1 MSFERQHPILRGII
15 TALSLASL
23 ALPALASAETE
34 GKVEKVV
41 VRNRVHH
48 SQGMWEV
55 NPGIGFSLSNQMTEH
70 TNFELGLAYNIW
82 ETFALELRGGYA
94 LGGLSSTGKQ
104 VQDQYKVATI
114 DPPPADRDA
123 EVLAADFA
131 DLWQLQ
137 WQALVLP
144 RWQPIYGKLNLV
156 TELPVHFQ
164 VYLTAGGGMV
174 GLHRESNVYRQANLE
189 FLEQDK
195 MSPAFAGGGGMRFWM
210 SDWAI
215 LKIELLDI
223 SFPDEYRERISRWD
237 ASQEQGGTDPQAGT
251 AAASP
256 GLTNLLFLN
265 IGTSFQF

>member
-48 SQGMWEV
+48 SEGMWEV

-70 TNFELGLAYNIW
+70 TNFELGLAYNFW

-94 LGGLSSTGKQ
+94 VSDLSSVAKQ
-104 VQDQYKVATI
+104 VQKEFAKPIPV
-114 DPPPADRDA
+114 PADDQSDIK
-123 EVLAADFA
+123 LDDFA
-131 DLWQLQ
+131 DVWQVK
-137 WQALVLP
+137 WQAMVLP

-164 VYLTAGGGMV
+164 AYLTAGGGMV
-174 GLHRESNVYRQANLE
+174 GLHRESTLYRQKNGQ
-189 FLEQDK
+189 FLEEDRQ
-195 MSPAFAGGGGMRFWM
+195 SPAFAGGGGMRFWM
-210 SDWAI
+210 ADWAV
-215 LKIELLDI
+215 LKIELLDVA
-223 SFPDEYRERISRWD
+223 FPDQYRGGVSRYQ
-237 ASQEQGGTDPQAGT
+237 ASQEPDGSDPKVGKDV
-251 AAASP
+251 ASP
-256 GLTNLLFLN
+256 GLTSLLFLN

>member
-41 VRNRVHH
+41 VRNRIHH
-48 SQGMWEV
+48 AQGMWEV
-55 NPGIGFSLSNQMTEH
+55 NPGVGFSLSNQMTEH

-82 ETFALELRGGYA
+82 ESFALELRGGYA
-94 LGGLSSTGKQ
+94 LSDLSSVGSQAQATYVGA
-104 VQDQYKVATI
+104 VAAPET
-114 DPPPADRDA
+114 PGG
-123 EVLAADFA
+123 ENLVKDFP
-131 DLWQLQ
+131 DLWQMKYEG
-137 WQALVLP
+137 LVLP

-164 VYLTAGGGMV
+164 AYLTAGGGVV
-174 GLHRESNVYRQANLE
+174 GLHRQSIIYRQAGNQ
-189 FLEQDK
+189 FLEEDRL
-195 MSPAFAGGGGMRFWM
+195 SPAFAGGAGMRFWVA
-210 SDWAI
+210 DWAA
-215 LKIELLDI
+215 LKIELLDVA
-223 SFPDEYRERISRWD
+223 FPDQYREGISRYQ
-237 ASQEQGGTDPQAGT
+237 ATQEPAGADPKVGKD
-251 AAASP
+251 AASP

>member
-41 VRNRVHH
+41 VRNRIHH
-48 SQGMWEV
+48 SQGQWEV

-70 TNFELGLAYNIW
+70 TNFELGLAYNLW
-82 ETFALELRGGYA
+82 ESFALELRGGYA
-94 LGGLSSTGKQ
+94 LAGLSSVAKQ
-104 VQDQYKVATI
+104 VQQQYVGAIQQPTDENSEQKYT
-114 DPPPADRDA
+114 
-123 EVLAADFA
+123 DFA
-131 DLWQLQ
+131 DSWQLQ
-137 WQALVLP
+137 WQAMVLP

-164 VYLTAGGGMV
+164 GYLTAGGGLV
-174 GLHRESNVYRQANLE
+174 GLHRQSAIYRQGAQ
-189 FLEQDK
+189 FLEEDRQ
-195 MSPAFAGGGGMRFWM
+195 SPAFAGGGGMRFWM
-210 SDWAI
+210 SDWAV

-223 SFPDEYRERISRWD
+223 AFPDQFREGISRYQ
-237 ASQEQGGTDPQAGT
+237 ASLETPGADPQVGKEV
-251 AAASP
+251 ASP
-256 GLTNLLFLN
+256 GLTSLLFLN

>member
-41 VRNRVHH
+41 VRNRIHH
-48 SQGMWEV
+48 SQGKWEV
-55 NPGIGFSLSNQMTEH
+55 NPGVGFSLSNQMTEH
-70 TNFELGLAYNIW
+70 TNLELGLAYNVW
-82 ETFALELRGGYA
+82 ETFALELRGGFA
-94 LGGLSSTGKQ
+94 LAGLSSVAEQ
-104 VQDQYKVATI
+104 AQAQYAGGG
-114 DPPPADRDA
+114 
-123 EVLAADFA
+123 EAADPLAEDFP

-164 VYLTAGGGMV
+164 MYLTAGGGLV
-174 GLHRESNVYRQANLE
+174 GLHRESIIYRQGAQ
-189 FLEQDK
+189 FLEEDRQ
-195 MSPAFAGGGGMRFWM
+195 SPAFAAGGGMRFWM
-210 SDWAI
+210 SDWAV
-215 LKIELLDI
+215 LKIELLDVA
-223 SFPDEYRERISRWD
+223 FPDQYREGISRYE
-237 ASQEQGGTDPQAGT
+237 ASLEQPGSDPQVGKD
-251 AAASP
+251 AASP
-256 GLTNLLFLN
+256 GLTSLLFLN

>member
-1 MSFERQHPILRGII
+1 MSFERQHPILRGIL

-41 VRNRVHH
+41 VRNRIHL

-55 NPGIGFSLSNQMTEH
+55 NPGIGFSLANQMTEH
-70 TNFELGLAYNIW
+70 TNLELGLAYNIW

-94 LGGLSSTGKQ
+94 LSGLSSVAEQ
-104 VQDQYKVATI
+104 VKPNFAGGVQKPEGDGSGESRP
-114 DPPPADRDA
+114 D
-123 EVLAADFA
+123 DFA

-137 WQALVLP
+137 WQALALA

-174 GLHRESNVYRQANLE
+174 GLHRESVLYRQGAEWLE
-189 FLEQDK
+189 EDRQ
-195 MSPAFAGGGGMRFWM
+195 SYAIAGGGGIRFWL

-215 LKIELLDI
+215 LKLELLDL
-223 SFPDEYRERISRWD
+223 SFPDQYREGISRYQ
-237 ASQEQGGTDPQAGT
+237 ASLEAPGSDPQSGT
-251 AAASP
+251 EAASP
-256 GLTNLLFLN
+256 GFTNLLFLN

>member
-48 SQGMWEV
+48 SQGKWEV

-82 ETFALELRGGYA
+82 ETFAVELRGGYA
-94 LGGLSSTGKQ
+94 LADLSSVGVQ
-104 VQDQYKVATI
+104 AQDQYRANAPSSQEARLN
-114 DPPPADRDA
+114 DDSP
-123 EVLAADFA
+123 

-144 RWQPIYGKLNLV
+144 RWQPIYGKVNLV

-164 VYLTAGGGMV
+164 MYLTAGGGLV
-174 GLHRESNVYRQANLE
+174 GLHRESILYQQQGGQ
-189 FLEQDK
+189 FLEEDRQ
-195 MSPAFAGGGGMRFWM
+195 SPAFAAGGGMRFWM
-210 SDWAI
+210 SDWAV
-215 LKIELLDI
+215 LKLELLDVA
-223 SFPDEYRERISRWD
+223 FMDQYREGINRY
-237 ASQEQGGTDPQAGT
+237 AAAQEPADSDPKVGKD
-251 AAASP
+251 AASP
-256 GLTNLLFLN
+256 GLTSLLFLN